1 MKLLQIDSE
10 RHLVVESMMTTSSM
24 GKIIT
29 TKNCQFL
36 MGGELD
42 GVDRPVIEEPG
53 ASYDAPTQL
62 TIAYILQVLLC
73 PHIITVSTVVR
84 FNEFRTV
91 KSGSGFCRCGVTIAQ
106 RRYSVQLASITLGQT
121 FFVEK

>member
-1 MKLLQIDSE
+1 
-10 RHLVVESMMTTSSM
+10 
-24 GKIIT
+24 
-29 TKNCQFL
+29 

-62 TIAYILQVLLC
+62 TIAYLLQVSLC
-73 PHIITVSTVVR
+73 PHKFAVSTVVR

-91 KSGSGFCRCGVTIAQ
+91 KSGSRFYRCGVTIAQ
-106 RRYSVQLASITLGQT
+106 RSSAVQSTSITLGQT

>member
-1 MKLLQIDSE
+1 
-10 RHLVVESMMTTSSM
+10 MMTTSSM

-36 MGGELD
+36 MGGELG

-53 ASYDAPTQL
+53 ASCDAPAQL
-62 TIAYILQVLLC
+62 TIAYLLQVSLC
-73 PHIITVSTVVR
+73 PHIIAETTVVR

-106 RRYSVQLASITLGQT
+106 RSSAVQLASITLGQT
-121 FFVEK
+121 FFL